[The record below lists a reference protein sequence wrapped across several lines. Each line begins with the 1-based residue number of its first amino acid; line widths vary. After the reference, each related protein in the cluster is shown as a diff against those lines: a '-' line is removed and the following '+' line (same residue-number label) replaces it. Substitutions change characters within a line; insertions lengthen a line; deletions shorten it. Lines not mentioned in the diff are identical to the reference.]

1 MYQDMNPPHSLHQL
15 FKRILTTTGSQAAAS
30 PGKRKVP
37 ADLSAG
43 PFRRRQRSSERLSVH
58 PPAEASSRCS
68 TVGGACQEELSTSSE
83 LGTLTTLLWRSPF
96 FTSTRRTPIH
106 APSLLPA
113 TATVQ
118 ASEALPGTQGT
129 DPRTRHPSWLDN
141 SGSDAERPSAE
152 IVTQLL
158 RVASSMNANG

>member
-83 LGTLTTLLWRSPF
+83 LGTLTTLLWRCRHFLHRLGALQYMHLPF
-96 FTSTRRTPIH
+96 Y
-106 APSLLPA
+106 
-113 TATVQ
+113 
-118 ASEALPGTQGT
+118 
-129 DPRTRHPSWLDN
+129 
-141 SGSDAERPSAE
+141 
-152 IVTQLL
+152 QLL
-158 RVASSMNANG
+158 RRSKRVRHFLAPKVPILAQGIRPGSTTLEATQKGPLRKL